1 MYGLAY
7 VLLPAEYTSLQA
19 ELDRSLAR
27 FQRGDETELPAEL
40 LAFHDET
47 DELAKM
53 HLSRIWFD
61 NGTIR
66 AGVGHPEDIDVL
78 FHLDYG
84 KLNEH
89 FTACQLTKFEGSFL
103 ELEPDFD
110 AFVGRFAKSH
120 MLDPKRQRY
129 GRLLNPLARWDWWEL
144 GGRFNG
150 VITGEAQPAGPTQHI
165 SSGESIGRDVLGNI
179 VHALGG
185 PSNTHNAEI
194 ELNVELIETLRG
206 ARLAGEATR
215 FPSAIVLPLGVCA
228 NEGRWIDEPTWRG
241 VPPSAREF
249 LAVDPSADFGA
260 ILGRVYNRFRT
271 HVAAGVAYHF

>member
-47 DELAKM
+47 GELAKM

-66 AGVGHPEDIDVL
+66 AGAGHPEDIDVL

-89 FTACQLTKFEGSFL
+89 FAACQLTKFEGSFL

-110 AFVGRFAKSH
+110 TFVRRFAKSRT
-120 MLDPKRQRY
+120 LDPKRQRY

-150 VITGEAQPAGPTQHI
+150 VITGEARAAGTTQHI
-165 SSGESIGRDVLGNI
+165 SSGKSIGRDVLGNI
-179 VHALGG
+179 IRALGA
-185 PSNTHNAEI
+185 PSNMRNAEI

-206 ARLAGEATR
+206 AQLAGEATR
-215 FPSAIVLPLGVCA
+215 FPSAIVLPVGACA
-228 NEGRWIDEPTWRG
+228 DEGRWIDEPTWRE
-241 VPPSAREF
+241 VTPSAREF
-249 LAVDPSADFGA
+249 LGVGPSADFGA
-260 ILGRVYNRFRT
+260 ILGRVYDRFRT